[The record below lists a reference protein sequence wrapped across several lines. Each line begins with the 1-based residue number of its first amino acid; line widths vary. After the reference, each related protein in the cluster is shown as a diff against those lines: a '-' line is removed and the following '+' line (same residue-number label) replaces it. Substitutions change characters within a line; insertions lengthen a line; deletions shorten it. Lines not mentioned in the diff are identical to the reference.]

1 MLSPYCW
8 QFMILE
14 TARKVLRSESDAIAG
29 LIDRIGT
36 DFVRAIDMMESC
48 KGRIVLTGMG
58 KSGIICRKIAA
69 TLSSTGV
76 PSFFLHPAE
85 AIHGDLGMVVPGDM
99 VIAISNSG
107 ETNELLP
114 LLEWLKRL
122 NIPLIALT
130 GNARSTVARYSDVVL
145 DVGVEKEACPLNLV
159 PTASTTA
166 AMAMGDA
173 LALCL
178 MEKRGFREED
188 FASLHPGGG
197 LGKRLLRV
205 ADLMRTNERIPLVST
220 NTAMKDVIY
229 EMSRK
234 GVGITAVLDT
244 NEQLAGV
251 ISDGDLRR
259 LLEKDDSLMT
269 RTAGECMTLGPK
281 TIDAEELATKALQIM
296 EEKKITSL
304 FIVDSTG
311 KVKGVIHLHDLWR
324 TEMI

>member
-1 MLSPYCW
+1 
-8 QFMILE
+8 MILE